1 MFEFS
6 QSFCR
11 ACILALLFTL
21 GLWGPEGS
29 VWALNPGNPL
39 TLEAYFEAAQH
50 QFTEAHYKAIFK
62 AGSRTEVMHPGF
74 AGAYQGLLARD
85 GRSPI
90 RRLENARSASSRLN
104 LAVNLE
110 ESDPRWRLLRLKL
123 ETEMPGW
130 LGLSDHIQ
138 EDRAFLDRLRRQ
150 SVQKN
155 TQIAPT
161 HTEDWLKFYKK
172 MIF

>member
-1 MFEFS
+1 MMEFYQNCS
-6 QSFCR
+6 R
-11 ACILALLFTL
+11 NCIFLLLFMFIFWSPQ
-21 GLWGPEGS
+21 GW
-29 VWALNPGNPL
+29 VWALTSGNPL

-172 MIF
+172 IIF